1 MGCLKKMKT
10 IQAYSY
16 NILDDLNMEL
26 EVNKNPFNID
36 IKELFGMA
44 ARINKKRSFLFV
56 SKVLGKHIPVSP
68 FKVMYMGR
76 LLGELYATKEYKME
90 NELSKKTVSFEIEDV
105 KKELL
110 KNKIVL
116 PENNIFIG
124 FAETATALGHS
135 VFETFENAKYIH
147 TTRENINEEPIFD
160 FKEEH
165 SHATDHKVFSQ
176 DKAFFE
182 NENPIVLVDDE
193 ITTGKTAL
201 NIIKEIHEKYPRQSY
216 SILTLL
222 DWRTDEHKK
231 NYVEMENTL
240 GIKINVYS
248 LISGNVKVTG
258 TADIKKDN
266 IDLYNIKEEVEIN
279 EYYFDD
285 LFATIYKNYIE
296 FTGRFGID
304 SKIHKNIEDVSKK
317 VAKKIDGKESKKL
330 VLGVGEFMFLPL
342 KIASFMSGEV
352 CYHSTTRSPILARK
366 KSNYAIQSK
375 FIMHNIYDS
384 TVKEF
389 LYNIPK
395 DYYDSVY
402 IFYERYSSKEEVD
415 KMKKAL
421 KKIGIKKINMC
432 FMINNKGGE

>member
-10 IQAYSY
+10 TQAYSY
-16 NILDDLNMEL
+16 NILDELNMEL
-26 EVNKNPFNID
+26 EVNENPFNID
-36 IKELFGMA
+36 IKDLFGMA

-76 LLGELYATKEYKME
+76 VLGELYANKEYKME
-90 NELSKKTVSFEIEDV
+90 MKSLKKTVSFEIEDV

-110 KNKIVL
+110 KDKIDL

-135 VFETFENAKYIH
+135 VFETFKNAKYIH

-176 DKAFFE
+176 NKAFFE
-182 NENPIVLVDDE
+182 NENQIVLVDDE
-193 ITTGKTAL
+193 ITTGKTVL
-201 NIIKEIHEKYPRQSY
+201 NIIKEIQKKYPRQSY

-222 DWRTDEHKK
+222 DWRTEEHKK
-231 NYVEMENTL
+231 KYIEMANKL

-248 LISGNVKVTG
+248 LISGNVKVEG
-258 TADIKKDN
+258 KADIKKDN
-266 IDLYNIKEEVEIN
+266 VDFYNVEEKVEIN

-285 LFATIYKNYIE
+285 LFPTIYKNYIE

-304 SKIHKNIEDVSKK
+304 SKINKKIEDVSKK
-317 VAKKIDGKESKKL
+317 VAEKIDGKERKKL

-342 KIASFMSGEV
+342 KIASFMNGEV
-352 CYHSTTRSPILARK
+352 YFHSTTRSPILAK
-366 KSNYAIQSK
+366 KKCDYAIQSK
-375 FIMHNIYDS
+375 FVMYNIYNS

-389 LYNIPK
+389 LYNIPE

-402 IFYERYSSKEEVD
+402 IFYERYSSKKEVD
-415 KMKKAL
+415 KMKKEL
-421 KKIGIKKINMC
+421 EKIGIKKINMC
-432 FMINNKGGE
+432 FMLNN